1 MSKFLDLINKQRQEK
16 KEEKFEG
23 TFLEYLEKVQ
33 EDPDIAKPAHKRLY
47 DAIKNKGVNVLDNE
61 DPRKK
66 KIFNDDNIK
75 IYDYFKDVFFGN
87 ERVIEKLMHFLKSA
101 SLRGEESRQVL
112 LLICLLYTSPSPRDS

>member
-1 MSKFLDLINKQRQEK
+1 MSKFLDLINKQRLEK

-23 TFLEYLEKVQ
+23 TFLEYLEKVL
-33 EDPDIAKPAHKRLY
+33 EDPDIAKPAHKRMY

-75 IYDYFKDVFFGN
+75 IYDYFKDEFFGN

-112 LLICLLYTSPSPRDS
+112 LLMGPVGAGKSH

>member
-1 MSKFLDLINKQRQEK
+1 MSKFLELINKQRSEK

-23 TFLEYLEKVQ
+23 TFLEYLEKLQ

-47 DAIKNKGVNVLDNE
+47 DAIKNKGVKKMDDE

-75 IYDYFKDVFFGN
+75 IYDYFKDEFFGN

-101 SLRGEESRQVL
+101 SLRGEESRH
-112 LLICLLYTSPSPRDS
+112 CLLYTSPSPRD